1 MQYIFLKTAAKV
13 FRKPDARCEP
23 PRHSAVPVSKKQEV
37 LKLLH
42 PSTSSQTDRGAI
54 RPHSSQ
60 NKMGIPKDAIRQ
72 SKTASLSYGLNTPL
86 FLHTLHGSRI
96 CKKS

>member
-42 PSTSSQTDRGAI
+42 PSTSSRTDRGAI
-54 RPHSSQ
+54 RPYSRRYAAGIRKSS
-60 NKMGIPKDAIRQ
+60 A
-72 SKTASLSYGLNTPL
+72 SHKTLASLYTG
-86 FLHTLHGSRI
+86 
-96 CKKS
+96 